1 MGKRRPTPKALVE
14 ILMPG
19 AACWRLYSLRSIRR
33 TTKLDHLWVKASER
47 GDLLGGFQV
56 VDILF
61 EDAVENVIGRK
72 RIAILLVGPQL
83 GGGRLGDGCL
93 GNDGRARELT

>member
-19 AACWRLYSLRSIRR
+19 AACCRLYSLRSMRR
-33 TTKLDHLWVKASER
+33 MTTRITSASKPVSATIS
-47 GDLLGGFQV
+47 GGGFQIA
-56 VDILF
+56 DILF
-61 EDAVENVIGRK
+61 EDAVEHVIGRK
-72 RIAILLVGPQL
+72 RIAILLVRAQL

-93 GNDGRARELT
+93 GNQRARCELT